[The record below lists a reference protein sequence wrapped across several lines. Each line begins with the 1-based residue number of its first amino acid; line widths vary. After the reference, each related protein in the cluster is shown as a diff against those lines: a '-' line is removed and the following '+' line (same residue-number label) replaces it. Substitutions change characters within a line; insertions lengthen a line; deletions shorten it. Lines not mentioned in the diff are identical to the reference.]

1 MDTTTTV
8 YWQTWDQADAFNP
21 GHDPGGSTTTLKGY
35 NAAGASLSALY
46 NGSDGQSQNGDLIE
60 LGYFDTGSAAS
71 TNTDSTGLFVGT
83 WTPLTAKTT
92 IGHKASSSF
101 ESVAGEYYFV
111 TKFTQ
116 GSANINNAL
125 TNFAQSSPYG
135 ISDDTPANLNQSI
148 GRLDTATNAGSST
161 YARLGVRF
169 YDISPN
175 SNTGGLSQVNG
186 TSRYNT
192 IMADSWQWGDTT
204 TGNTEIK
211 INLHDRSNPG
221 NVDSNLKFEFD
232 TSDGNGFG
240 SKIGTDDNAVGT
252 DDFAASITY
261 HDGTSALNLSD
272 AGIGSSVLSGLTGSA
287 TVYGANDA
295 NVLTLNSSKG
305 NTHIYAGNIYNA
317 GSGSD
322 ATDLTL
328 IKSGAGT
335 QVLTGNIKMA
345 DSTGSNESAYVNI
358 AEGSLEFDAASGK
371 TQIVEYLKGSG
382 TLILDNS
389 GRSDQTLELGF
400 AQSHATSEATFT
412 GAVTLQGGNTKNTIK
427 VATGTTAADYSKE
440 QVMSGVISGGE
451 VLVKDGVGRLTLEGN
466 NANTGGVEINNGT
479 LAVGNGSDNADLGSG
494 TITINKG
501 KLEVL
506 TGDTLSN
513 QVVGGS
519 DASKKSMIGGDGT
532 LSYTTGDGIVIGSGS
547 GEIDVISP
555 GQGIS
560 SSLTETS
567 GLTKDQAGFGN
578 GVADNAIGSLTVSEL
593 RLKNGGVYDW
603 ELQDFDGTT
612 GGTDYDVMNFTDLHF
627 GAKTD
632 RFTINILG
640 IQSSDGNAGA
650 PDNFG
655 TTSRAGTNGFKF
667 LDGSTSGS
675 GITWTGGTQWTSAEL
690 NDYFVFN
697 TNSVDFRTNN
707 WEKGWEV
714 YYSSGD
720 FYLQYT
726 ATPEPS
732 TYIMVAGLFMLP
744 GYRMIKR
751 MRKKFSSTS
760 LGTEDEA

>member
-1 MDTTTTV
+1 
-8 YWQTWDQADAFNP
+8 
-21 GHDPGGSTTTLKGY
+21 
-35 NAAGASLSALY
+35 
-46 NGSDGQSQNGDLIE
+46 
-60 LGYFDTGSAAS
+60 
-71 TNTDSTGLFVGT
+71 
-83 WTPLTAKTT
+83 
-92 IGHKASSSF
+92 
-101 ESVAGEYYFV
+101 
-111 TKFTQ
+111 
-116 GSANINNAL
+116 
-125 TNFAQSSPYG
+125 
-135 ISDDTPANLNQSI
+135 
-148 GRLDTATNAGSST
+148 
-161 YARLGVRF
+161 
-169 YDISPN
+169 
-175 SNTGGLSQVNG
+175 
-186 TSRYNT
+186 
-192 IMADSWQWGDTT
+192 
-204 TGNTEIK
+204 
-211 INLHDRSNPG
+211 
-221 NVDSNLKFEFD
+221 
-232 TSDGNGFG
+232 
-240 SKIGTDDNAVGT
+240 
-252 DDFAASITY
+252 
-261 HDGTSALNLSD
+261 
-272 AGIGSSVLSGLTGSA
+272 
-287 TVYGANDA
+287 
-295 NVLTLNSSKG
+295 
-305 NTHIYAGNIYNA
+305 
-317 GSGSD
+317 
-322 ATDLTL
+322 
-328 IKSGAGT
+328 
-335 QVLTGNIKMA
+335 
-345 DSTGSNESAYVNI
+345 
-358 AEGSLEFDAASGK
+358 
-371 TQIVEYLKGSG
+371 
-382 TLILDNS
+382 
-389 GRSDQTLELGF
+389 
-400 AQSHATSEATFT
+400 
-412 GAVTLQGGNTKNTIK
+412 
-427 VATGTTAADYSKE
+427 
-440 QVMSGVISGGE
+440 
-451 VLVKDGVGRLTLEGN
+451 
-466 NANTGGVEINNGT
+466 
-479 LAVGNGSDNADLGSG
+479 
-494 TITINKG
+494 
-501 KLEVL
+501 
-506 TGDTLSN
+506 
-513 QVVGGS
+513 
-519 DASKKSMIGGDGT
+519 MIGGDGT

-655 TTSRAGTNGFKF
+655 TTSRTGTNGFKF

-760 LGTEDEA
+760 LGTEDEV